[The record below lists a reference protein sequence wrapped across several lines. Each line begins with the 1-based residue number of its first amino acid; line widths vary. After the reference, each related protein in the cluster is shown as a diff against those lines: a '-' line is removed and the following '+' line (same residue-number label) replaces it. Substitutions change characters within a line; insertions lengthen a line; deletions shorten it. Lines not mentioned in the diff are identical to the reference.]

1 MHDAHILDMT
11 VVPARVSKQV
21 ADELVRISL
30 QAARAL
36 DVTGLLTTEFFLA
49 KPTARSKHV
58 VGDVAIYVNELA
70 PRPHNSGHITRAL
83 CSASQFD
90 LLARILLGAPLTNP
104 HVDDSAAYCM
114 ANLLGE
120 AWGNDKT
127 TSLDLAA
134 WSDFPDVVEV
144 VMYGKREAQIRRKMG
159 HFVVSGP
166 SADAAIARARD
177 FRAKISR

>member
-1 MHDAHILDMT
+1 MHEHHILDMT
-11 VVPARVSKQV
+11 VVPARVSTRV

-49 KPTARSKHV
+49 KPTPRSKLV
-58 VGDVAIYVNELA
+58 VDDVAIYVNELA
-70 PRPHNSGHITRAL
+70 PRPHNSGHVTRAL

-90 LLARILLGAPLTNP
+90 LLARILLGAPLTPP
-104 HVDDSAAYCM
+104 HVDVSAAYCM
-114 ANLLGE
+114 ANLLGD

-127 TSLDLAA
+127 TSLDLTA
-134 WSDFPDVVEV
+134 WRDFPDVVEV
-144 VMYGKREAQIRRKMG
+144 VMYGKREAQSRRKMG
-159 HFVVSGP
+159 HFVISG
-166 SADAAIARARD
+166 AEATTTIARARA